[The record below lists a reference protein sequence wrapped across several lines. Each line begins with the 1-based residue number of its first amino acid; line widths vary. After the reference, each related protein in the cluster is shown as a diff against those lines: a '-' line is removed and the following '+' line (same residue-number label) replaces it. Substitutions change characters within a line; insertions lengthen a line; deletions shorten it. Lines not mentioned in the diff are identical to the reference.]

1 MRSSTV
7 KVHMKTHEGETEYPE
22 IEIKVSK
29 PPNAIEEEKSFPPNF
44 VPIKL
49 EYRSEVPEKQ
59 IKNEIISKP
68 DNQMFKPI
76 PSKSISPPAPQSPVN
91 NGYRLN
97 GFLRPQYSVTAT
109 ITSSRENIF
118 DAPSNRTPQI
128 QIKKY
133 PMILPSLPS
142 INRLNTKES
151 CLLNKSI
158 YKGSDRCLGLTTP
171 ALNHLSQMILQQDP
185 LA

>member
-1 MRSSTV
+1 
-7 KVHMKTHEGETEYPE
+7 MKTHDGEAEYPE
-22 IEIKVSK
+22 IKIEVSK
-29 PPNAIEEEKSFPPNF
+29 PSKAIEEEKSLPQNF

-49 EYRSEVPEKQ
+49 EYRSEDPEKQ
-59 IKNEIISKP
+59 IKNEIILKP

-91 NGYRLN
+91 NGYRMN

-133 PMILPSLPS
+133 PMILPS

-158 YKGSDRCLGLTTP
+158 YKGSDRCSRLTTP